1 MVHCG
6 YDPSGA
12 LGTNYQSGDNWKNFK
27 YNFGSKPKPYPS
39 SPELAKR
46 AFNGMS
52 IGKGHLA
59 EAKAAINSPRA
70 AMNGAQAAF
79 SRREESHD
87 HSGGGSCGTGDTT
100 QRDELLAKIRENGKS
115 E

>member
-12 LGTNYQSGDNWKNFK
+12 LGTNYKRGDNWKNFK
-27 YNFGSKPKPYPS
+27 YNFGSKPKPFTPT
-39 SPELAKR
+39 PELVAK
-46 AFNGMS
+46 AFNGVS

-70 AMNGAQAAF
+70 AMNGAQSVF
-79 SRREESHD
+79 QRREEPHD
-87 HSGGGSCGTGDTT
+87 HSATGGSCGTGDTT
-100 QRDELLAKIRENGKS
+100 QRDELLAKIKSKS